1 MNWPFRSALVTGA
14 SSGIGASM
22 AEQLAAA
29 GIPTVVVARRG
40 DRLDD
45 LARRFDSVEVLVADL
60 QTPEGLAA
68 VEARIVDPDRPVD
81 LVVNNAGFGTSG
93 RFHESRIERL
103 TDEVGLNVVALTR
116 LSHAA
121 LRTMIPR
128 GRGFLLNVS
137 SMVSFQP
144 APSLAVYTATK
155 AYVTSL
161 TESLQLEARGTGV
174 HVTALCP
181 GLTKTEFQSVSSS
194 ESYAGQYPAFLWTP
208 VDEVARCGLDGVAAG
223 AVLAIPGWKYRLMG
237 IVVGAL
243 PRRVVRW
250 LSGLVQRD

>member
-1 MNWPFRSALVTGA
+1 MVT
-14 SSGIGASM
+14 M
-22 AEQLAAA
+22 LAAA
-29 GIPTVVVARRG
+29 GIPTVVVARRA
-40 DRLDD
+40 DRLTE
-45 LARRFDSVEVLVADL
+45 LQQRYGCIEVLVADL
-60 QTPEGLAA
+60 QTPDGVAA
-68 VEARIVDPDRPVD
+68 VEARIVDTERPID

-93 RFHESRIERL
+93 PFHESRIERL
-103 TDEVGLNVVALTR
+103 ADEVALNVVALTR

-128 GRGFLLNVS
+128 GRGYLLNVS

-174 HVTALCP
+174 TVTALCP
-181 GLTKTEFQSVSSS
+181 GLTRTEFQSISSS
-194 ESYAGQYPAFLWTP
+194 ESYAGQYPAFLWTS
-208 VDEVARCGLDGVAAG
+208 VDLVARCGLDGVAEG
-223 AVLAIPGWKYRLMG
+223 KVLAIPGWQYRLMG

-243 PRRVVRW
+243 PRRAVRW
-250 LSGLVQRD
+250 LSGRVQRT

>member
-1 MNWPFRSALVTGA
+1 
-14 SSGIGASM
+14 M
-22 AEQLAAA
+22 ATMLAAA
-29 GIPTVVVARRG
+29 GIPTVVVARRA
-40 DRLDD
+40 DRLGE
-45 LARRFDSVEVLVADL
+45 LEQRFGCVEVLVADL
-60 QTPEGLAA
+60 QTQEGIAA
-68 VEARIVDPDRPVD
+68 VEARIADVDRPID

-93 RFHESRIERL
+93 LFHESRIERL
-103 TDEVGLNVVALTR
+103 SDEIALNVVALTR

-128 GRGFLLNVS
+128 GRGYLLNVS

-174 HVTALCP
+174 SVTALCP
-181 GLTKTEFQSVSSS
+181 GLTRTEFQSISSS
-194 ESYAGQYPAFLWTP
+194 ESYAGQYPAFLWTS
-208 VDEVARCGLDGVAAG
+208 VDLVARCGLDGVAEG
-223 AVLAIPGWKYRLMG
+223 KVLAIPGWQYRLMG

-243 PRRVVRW
+243 PRRMVRW
-250 LSGLVQRD
+250 LSGRVQRT

>member
-1 MNWPFRSALVTGA
+1 MVT
-14 SSGIGASM
+14 M
-22 AEQLAAA
+22 LAAA
-29 GIPTVVVARRG
+29 GIPTVVVARRA
-40 DRLDD
+40 DRLTE
-45 LARRFDSVEVLVADL
+45 LQQRYGCIEVLVADL
-60 QTPEGLAA
+60 QTPAGVAA
-68 VEARIVDPDRPVD
+68 VEARIVDTERPID

-93 RFHESRIERL
+93 PFHESRIERL
-103 TDEVGLNVVALTR
+103 VDEVALNVVALTR

-128 GRGFLLNVS
+128 GRGYLLNVS

-174 HVTALCP
+174 TVTALCP
-181 GLTKTEFQSVSSS
+181 GLTRTEFQSISSS
-194 ESYAGQYPAFLWTP
+194 ESYAGQYPAFLWTS
-208 VDEVARCGLDGVAAG
+208 VDLVARCGLDGVAEG
-223 AVLAIPGWKYRLMG
+223 KVLAIPGWQYRLMG

-243 PRRVVRW
+243 PRRAVRW
-250 LSGLVQRD
+250 LSGRVQRT

>member
-1 MNWPFRSALVTGA
+1 
-14 SSGIGASM
+14 M
-22 AEQLAAA
+22 ATMLAAA
-29 GIPTVVVARRG
+29 GIPTVVVARRA
-40 DRLDD
+40 DRLDE
-45 LARRFDSVEVLVADL
+45 LQRQFGCIEVLVADL
-60 QTPEGLAA
+60 QTPDGVAA
-68 VEARIVDPDRPVD
+68 VAARIGDTERPID

-93 RFHESRIERL
+93 PFHTSRIERL
-103 TDEVGLNVVALTR
+103 ADEVALNVVALTR

-128 GRGFLLNVS
+128 GRGYLLNVS

-174 HVTALCP
+174 TVTALCP
-181 GLTKTEFQSVSSS
+181 GLTRTEFQSVSSS
-194 ESYAGQYPAFLWTP
+194 ESYAGQYPAFLWTS
-208 VDEVARCGLDGVAAG
+208 VDLVARCGLDGVAEG
-223 AVLAIPGWKYRLMG
+223 KVLAIPGWQYRLMG

-243 PRRVVRW
+243 PRRAVRW
-250 LSGLVQRD
+250 LSGRVQRA